1 MFKLAWRNIWRK
13 RGRSFFTALAMA
25 LVVIFTTMQT
35 GLFGAITNAL
45 FTSLVNTGGH
55 LQIHPENY
63 RDARDF
69 SDTLIRNVGQ
79 VEENLAGVLPPNT
92 DLVSV
97 LQTGGLLEGNHGRS
111 RGIAFIG
118 IAQPINLR
126 ETFIKDYLTEGKF
139 PEDGDVESIA
149 LGINL
154 AKALKV
160 ALGDTV
166 YMYASNTEGYGAAAY
181 TVIGLLDIPNSQALA
196 YTSLLAAQEL
206 AAPDSVNR
214 LELHF
219 NDFTK
224 VSDDAKL
231 PPLKTQ
237 IATAIGSGYS
247 LETWD
252 QVNPSL
258 KGFLDSQAP
267 VSSVF
272 QLVFF
277 ILAGLVVMNTIYLS
291 IIERVREFGV
301 MMALGLS
308 RVKVMLMVFYE
319 SLFLCGVGALTGGI
333 IVSLI
338 LWRTSRGI
346 TVTAFQAI
354 FEGFPDTLYT
364 TVSTNSILITLAFVL
379 ITGVLAAL
387 WPARTAGRLEPVE
400 AMRFTA

>member
-55 LQIHPENY
+55 LQIHPEDY

-79 VEENLAGVLPPNT
+79 IEENLAGVLPPNT

-97 LQTGGLLEGNHGRS
+97 LQTGGLLEGNNGRS
-111 RGIAFIG
+111 RGIALIG
-118 IAQPINLR
+118 IAQPDNLR
-126 ETFIKDYLTEGKF
+126 ATFMEDYLTEGKF
-139 PEDGDVESIA
+139 PEDGDVESIT

-154 AKALKV
+154 AKSLKV

-181 TVIGLLDIPNSQALA
+181 TVVGLLDIPNSQALA

-206 AAPDSVNR
+206 AAPDAVSR

-231 PPLKTQ
+231 PLLKTQ
-237 IATAIGSGYS
+237 LANAIGSGYS

-252 QVNPSL
+252 QVNPTL

-267 VSSVF
+267 ISSVF

-308 RVKVMLMVFYE
+308 RFKVMLMVFYE
-319 SLFLCGVGALTGGI
+319 SLFLCGVGALMGGI

-338 LWRTSRGI
+338 LWRTSKGI

-364 TVSTNSILITLAFVL
+364 TVSTKSILITLGFVL